1 MFQKMP
7 TPGKKMTN
15 KLTLFF
21 VIYLLAFMPKDLA
34 AWGFTAHKQ
43 INNAAVYTLP
53 PELFKFYK
61 SHITEI
67 TNKAVNADMRRYS
80 VADEACKHYLD
91 ADHYEKIIPI
101 DTIPYFWKD
110 ALAKY
115 GEDTLNSYGIV
126 PWQVERIK
134 YQLTKAFES
143 KNLYLIIKLSAD
155 LGHYA
160 ADLHVPLHSTQNYN
174 GQLSGQEG
182 IHGLWESRLFELFC
196 KDYDF
201 AVGRAT
207 YIQNINETIWKRF
220 SQSFAALDS
229 VLLFEKLASEKYPD
243 KYVLQS
249 KGRNTSKVY
258 NETFCNYYHYLL
270 NGMVER
276 RARASIEFLGSLW
289 YSAWVD
295 AGQPDLSNIKYEPK
309 KEEDEKEK
317 NLFQTL
323 IEKSKMIGRRDE

>member
-1 MFQKMP
+1 ML
-7 TPGKKMTN
+7 THGKKMI
-15 KLTLFF
+15 KSGIRLLIISYILF
-21 VIYLLAFMPKDLA
+21 LPNHLA

-43 INNAAVYTLP
+43 INNAAVFTLP

-61 SHITEI
+61 AHITEI
-67 TNKAVNADMRRYS
+67 TDKAVNADMRRYS
-80 VADEACKHYLD
+80 LADEACKHYLD

-101 DTIPYFWKD
+101 DTIPHGWKE

-115 GEDTLNSYGIV
+115 SKDTLNAYGTV
-126 PWQVERIK
+126 PWNLELIK

-174 GQLSGQEG
+174 GQLTSQEG
-182 IHGLWESRLFELFC
+182 IHSLWESRLYELFY

-201 AVGRAT
+201 AVGRAS
-207 YIQNINETIWKRF
+207 YIQNTNETIWTRF
-220 SQSFAALDS
+220 SQSFTALDS
-229 VLLFEKLASEKYPD
+229 VLLFEKLATEKYPD
-243 KYVLQS
+243 KYVLQA
-249 KGRNTSKVY
+249 KGRNTSKIY
-258 NETFCNYYHYLL
+258 NETFCSYYNQLL
-270 NGMVER
+270 NGMIER
-276 RARASIEFLGSLW
+276 RARASIELVGSLW
-289 YSAWVD
+289 YTCWLD

-317 NLFQTL
+317 NFFQTL